1 MEYLQIELS
10 LSLQETRINQNAFIS
25 LNSRFKSNLI
35 LLEKDLVL
43 FKIRPNLH
51 ESNRQWCRG
60 PDSNY
65 YEYNVDHLIDL
76 GHYLPEKPPTSN
88 NNESKSDIISNIQ
101 VSREK
106 RVLTDIAVNE
116 NKLNK
121 SRFDSF
127 TNTEEYKAKNY
138 SSNFPSKLL
147 TELRTEIQRRESI
160 KITGFEKNDSLVT
173 TISSTSDSED
183 NDFDVSF
190 YKNRGKVEKD
200 MYYH

>member
-10 LSLQETRINQNAFIS
+10 LSLQQTRINQNAFIS

-51 ESNRQWCRG
+51 ESKRQWCRG

-76 GHYLPEKPPTSN
+76 GHYLPNKPPTRN
-88 NNESKSDIISNIQ
+88 NTESESDIMSNKH
-101 VSREK
+101 VSGEK
-106 RVLTDIAVNE
+106 KVLTDKAESN
-116 NKLNK
+116 LNK
-121 SRFDSF
+121 SRFNSF
-127 TNTEEYKAKNY
+127 TNTEEYKAKHYN
-138 SSNFPSKLL
+138 SNFSSKLL

-160 KITGFEKNDSLVT
+160 KITSYEKNESLVT
-173 TISSTSDSED
+173 TNSSASDSED
-183 NDFDVSF
+183 NYFDVCF
-190 YKNRGKVEKD
+190 YKNRVKVEKE

>member
-25 LNSRFKSNLI
+25 LNSRYASNLI

-51 ESNRQWCRG
+51 ESKRQWCRG
-60 PDSNY
+60 PDSDY

-76 GHYLPEKPPTSN
+76 GHYLPYKPPTVN
-88 NNESKSDIISNIQ
+88 NTESKSDIISNIQ

-106 RVLTDIAVNE
+106 RELTDIAVNE
-116 NKLNK
+116 NELNK
-121 SRFDSF
+121 SRFNSF
-127 TNTEEYKAKNY
+127 TNMDEYKAKHF

-147 TELRTEIQRRESI
+147 KELRTEIQRRESI
-160 KITGFEKNDSLVT
+160 KITSFEKNDSLVT
-173 TISSTSDSED
+173 TISSTSDSQD
-183 NDFDVSF
+183 NDFDVCF
-190 YKNRGKVEKD
+190 YKKREKAEKK